1 MGRDPVFVEKSIQRA
16 RDSGVSEETLD
27 RMQGYTG
34 CIAEFDTGR
43 AGPVTALRFDID
55 CVGVEET
62 DKEEHLP
69 NKENSVLVIRERC
82 TRAVTTAIHLLA

>member
-69 NKENSVLVIRERC
+69 NKEKFRSVIRERC

>member
-1 MGRDPVFVEKSIQRA
+1 
-16 RDSGVSEETLD
+16 
-27 RMQGYTG
+27 MQGYTG

-69 NKENSVLVIRERC
+69 NKEKFFFFFFFISSQNNDNAYE
-82 TRAVTTAIHLLA
+82 